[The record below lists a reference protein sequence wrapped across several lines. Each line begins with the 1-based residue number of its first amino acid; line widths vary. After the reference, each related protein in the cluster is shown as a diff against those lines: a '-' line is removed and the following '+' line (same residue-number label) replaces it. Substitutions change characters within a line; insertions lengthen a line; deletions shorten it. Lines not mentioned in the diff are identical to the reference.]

1 MERTWRE
8 NLLAAKSEHAVQI
21 SEMVKSVSYQ
31 QHLANIRRRE
41 MSELTSQAETI
52 LGEEQVKQRKLLATL
67 HRLNVS
73 FNIFTTHT

>member
-8 NLLAAKSEHAVQI
+8 NLQGAKSEHAVQI

-41 MSELTSQAETI
+41 MSELTSEAETI

-73 FNIFTTHT
+73 FNIFTTLN